1 MPWQGKWERSLVEV
15 NISKLSGVTEDGG
28 GGVFGNLA
36 QSQFL
41 KNAWIL
47 SIAIE
52 ILLLNNYCMKFEPLI
67 YAEKVGTNPVNL
79 GLGGTGSQKMA
90 DWLIF

>member
-1 MPWQGKWERSLVEV
+1 MFLESFLASITFSIET
-15 NISKLSGVTEDGG
+15 ISPNRREPIFLAEDGD

-67 YAEKVGTNPVNL
+67 YVEKVGTN
-79 GLGGTGSQKMA
+79 S
-90 DWLIF
+90 